1 MQNLRLWN
9 VRCLMASHFHKTS
22 FQVSIEVTNLSQM
35 NWGVFIT
42 GLGQKVLQN
51 NQSLRNFCSW
61 GFRMLAN

>member
-9 VRCLMASHFHKTS
+9 VRCWPVIFKKKR
-22 FQVSIEVTNLSQM
+22 FQVSLEVTNLSRM